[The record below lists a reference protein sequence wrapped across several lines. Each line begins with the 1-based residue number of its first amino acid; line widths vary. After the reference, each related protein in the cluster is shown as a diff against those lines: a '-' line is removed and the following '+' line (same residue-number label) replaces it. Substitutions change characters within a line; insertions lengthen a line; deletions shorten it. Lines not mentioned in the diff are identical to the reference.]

1 MPEISM
7 TVKQSVRVSAYQGQ
21 EVSMSIHGI
30 TPDMTDDQIQALI
43 DGPIEKGFR
52 HLSKA
57 VLSKCEEIR
66 AKAVSDMVDAVSGV
80 Q

>member
-7 TVKQSVRVSAYQGQ
+7 TIKEHVRTTSYQGQ

-30 TPDMTDDQIQALI
+30 PDDVTDEQMQALI

-52 HLSKA
+52 HLSNA
-57 VLSKCEEIR
+57 VHSRVEEMR
-66 AKAVSDMVDAVSGV
+66 AKAVNDMVEAVSGV